1 MNRYPAW
8 LPALL
13 LLSACSSGSSQSATL
28 LLNNPTWDR
37 VNVEAVITNS
47 SDCDNRGKGYVST
60 KTFLMTKGHPVRVE
74 APHGE
79 SICWRKDRNPNNPVT
94 GDWSG
99 WSRIPLAPGQAA
111 ETDL

>member
-1 MNRYPAW
+1 MNRYRAW

-13 LLSACSSGSSQSATL
+13 LFSACSSSPDKSATL
-28 LLNNPTWDR
+28 ILNNPTWDR

-47 SDCDNRGKGYVST
+47 GDCENRGRGYVAT
-60 KTFLMTKGHPVRVE
+60 KTFVMAKGRPARVE
-74 APHGE
+74 APNGE
-79 SICWRKDRNPNNPVT
+79 SICWRKDRNPNNPVP

-99 WSRIPLAPGQAA
+99 WSRVPLTPGQTA